1 MNKNEEKY
9 KVVIQLSGNDPKLQ
23 KATIGQVNN
32 ILKALEN
39 INIEVVTHSHG
50 IEMLFKNSLLKN
62 NLDQLHQSGVAFLVC
77 QNAMAA
83 QNIEKDSLLSFAGII
98 PSAVTHLIV
107 RQAEG
112 WSYLR
117 MS

>member
-1 MNKNEEKY
+1 MNKSEKQY
-9 KVVIQLSGNDPKLQ
+9 QVVLQVSGNDPKLQ

-32 ILKALEN
+32 ILKAMEN

-50 IEMLFKNSLLKN
+50 IEMLFNNSPLKN
-62 NLDQLHQSGVAFLVC
+62 NLELLHEKGVAFLVC
-77 QNAMAA
+77 KNAMVA
-83 QNIEKDSLLSFAGII
+83 QKIEKDSLLPFAQVI
-98 PSAVTHLIV
+98 PSAVAHLIV